1 MIFVEQIA
9 VHIKTLAIIMKLLH
23 TRQHFCGILA
33 TSSEVTQTRLRSC
46 VTVKLSIPTIL
57 NVSLL
62 EGVVINAPKRRHHSL
77 MFTWKTWRRTTNK
90 DTTLSKCD

>member
-1 MIFVEQIA
+1 MIFVDQIL
-9 VHIKTLAIIMKLLH
+9 VDIKTLAIIMKLLH
-23 TRQHFCGILA
+23 TIQYFYGILA

-46 VTVKLSIPTIL
+46 VTAKVSIPTTL

-90 DTTLSKCD
+90 DTTLSKCE